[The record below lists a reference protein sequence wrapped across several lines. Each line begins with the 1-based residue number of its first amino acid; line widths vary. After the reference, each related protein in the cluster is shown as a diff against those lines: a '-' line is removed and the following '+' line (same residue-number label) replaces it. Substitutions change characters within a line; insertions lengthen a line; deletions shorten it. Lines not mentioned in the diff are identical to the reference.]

1 VQEGRT
7 RDPSLS
13 ARDPSLSARDP
24 SLGARDPS
32 LGARDPSLDQDTAG
46 HTLLRKTSGSSV
58 LPAIELCGI
67 TKRFGPVDVLSDVDL
82 SLYPGRVHSLAGE
95 NGAGK
100 STLVKILGGIYRP
113 DNGRILRDGIETVIT
128 DAADARRQGIAV
140 IHQHP
145 AVFPDL
151 SVAENVFVGR
161 QPRAMSGIDWP
172 AMRRRAQELLAGLQI
187 DIDSGLPVKMLS
199 IAERQ
204 AVEIAKALSIDA
216 KVLVMDE
223 PTSTI
228 SRREVDRLFEIV
240 ERLKAQGVAILFI
253 SHFIDEILG
262 LGDEVTILRS
272 GKRVMTGPTADLTP
286 AQTVRQMIGTEPS
299 AFFPKEETRIGA
311 PVVSVHGLSGAGF
324 VKDVTFEVRAGEI
337 LGFFGLV
344 GAGRSEVAQ
353 MLFGITPPD
362 QGEIRL
368 NDQVVRLRSSKDAMR
383 LGISLVPEDRHQQ
396 GLVLPFPIRANETLP
411 ILRQLSNTLGLVDR
425 AKENEIA
432 EKFTAQMRV
441 IAQGVEQLTS
451 TLSGGNQQKVLIGKW
466 LIPAPEVLI
475 LDQPTRGVDVGAK
488 AEIHRIISHLAAQGL
503 AVILISDD
511 AQEVIGMADRILVFR
526 GGRIVAESGR
536 ASFDREAMLLAAA
549 QAAREEAEGVVSGED
564 ATDDDR
570 ERGRG
575 RERVVGGRG
584 WVRQVMRIR
593 ELGLVAALLLIGLG
607 ITLREPRF
615 LDGANLEQVALSA
628 TLVCIVSLGEALV
641 IIARQIDLSVGAIV
655 AASAFVAAD
664 WLQQHPDGSILFVFL
679 IGCLVGGALGAFNAL
694 LVTGFRIPA
703 IVATLGT
710 LAMYRGGVIVL
721 AGGRQ
726 ISATVLPDSYG
737 FIARA
742 HFAGLPILVWL
753 AVLLTIGF
761 GLAARYTRIGRN
773 FYALGSN
780 QESAKFAGISEQRHI
795 ALLFVVSGLLC
806 GLVGVLW
813 GARFGT
819 VDAVIAP
826 ELHFQA
832 ISAAVVGGVS
842 IFGGSGSV
850 YGAALGAVIFAVLQ
864 NGIQLLGINRFWLQ
878 AVLGAAIV
886 VTVLFYSQ
894 LAKRAEGIERRSR
907 FTGHLQSQFR
917 R

>member
-1 VQEGRT
+1 V
-7 RDPSLS
+7 
-13 ARDPSLSARDP
+13 
-24 SLGARDPS
+24 
-32 LGARDPSLDQDTAG
+32 
-46 HTLLRKTSGSSV
+46 V
-58 LPAIELCGI
+58 PAIELCGI

-100 STLVKILGGIYRP
+100 STLVKILGGIYQP
-113 DNGRILRDGIETVIT
+113 DSGRILRDGIETAII
-128 DAADARRQGIAV
+128 DAAAARRHGIAV

-161 QPRAMSGIDWP
+161 QPRTMNGIDWA
-172 AMRRRAQELLAGLQI
+172 AMTRRARELLAGLQI
-187 DIDSGLPVKMLS
+187 DIDPGLPVKLLS

-240 ERLKAQGVAILFI
+240 GRLKAQGVAILFI

-311 PVVSVHGLSGAGF
+311 PVVSVQGLTGAGF
-324 VKDVTFEVRAGEI
+324 VKDVTFEVCSGEI

-411 ILRQLSNTLGLVDR
+411 ILRQLANTLGLVDR

-432 EKFTAQMRV
+432 QKFTGQMRV
-441 IAQGVEQLTS
+441 VARGVEQLTS

-466 LIPAPEVLI
+466 LIPAPRVLI

-549 QAAREEAEGVVSGED
+549 QAAREEGEGVVETGEGTGD
-564 ATDDDR
+564 S
-570 ERGRG
+570 RGRA
-575 RERVVGGRG
+575 RSVDSG
-584 WVRQVMRIR
+584 WLGKLMRIR

-615 LDGANLEQVALSA
+615 LEGANLEQVALSA
-628 TLVCIVSLGEALV
+628 TLVCIVALGEALV

-655 AASAFVAAD
+655 ATSAFVAAD
-664 WLQQHPDGSILFVFL
+664 WLQQNPNGSILFVFL

-742 HFAGLPILVWL
+742 HFAGVPVLVWL
-753 AVLLTIGF
+753 AVLFTIGF

-886 VTVLFYSQ
+886 VTVLFYRQ

-907 FTGHLQSQFR
+907 FTGQLRRQFR

>member
-1 VQEGRT
+1 MV
-7 RDPSLS
+7 
-13 ARDPSLSARDP
+13 
-24 SLGARDPS
+24 
-32 LGARDPSLDQDTAG
+32 
-46 HTLLRKTSGSSV
+46 
-58 LPAIELCGI
+58 PAIELCGI
-67 TKRFGPVDVLSDVDL
+67 TKRFGPVDVLSNVDL
-82 SLYPGRVHSLAGE
+82 SLYSGRVHSLAGE

-100 STLVKILGGIYRP
+100 STLVKILGGIHQP
-113 DNGRILRDGIETVIT
+113 DGGRILRDGAETTIS

-161 QPRAMSGIDWP
+161 QPRGVNGIDWT
-172 AMRRRAQELLAGLQI
+172 AMTRRARELLSGLQI
-187 DIDSGLPVKMLS
+187 DIDPGLPVKLLS

-204 AVEIAKALSIDA
+204 TVEIAKALSIDA

-228 SRREVDRLFEIV
+228 SSREVHRLFEMV
-240 ERLKAQGVAILFI
+240 ERLKEQGVAILFI

-272 GKRVMTGPTADLTP
+272 GKRVMTGPTASLT
-286 AQTVRQMIGTEPS
+286 AAETVRQMIGTEPS
-299 AFFPKEETRIGA
+299 AFFPKEEARIGE
-311 PVVSVHGLSGAGF
+311 PVVSVSHLSGAGF
-324 VKDVTFEVRAGEI
+324 VEDISFEVRSGEI

-353 MLFGITPPD
+353 MLFGLTRPD

-368 NDQVVRLRSSKDAMR
+368 NGRIVRLRSSRDATR

-411 ILRQLSNTLGLVDR
+411 ILRRLSNGMGLVDWV
-425 AKENEIA
+425 KENEIA
-432 EKFTAQMRV
+432 QRFTGQMRV
-441 IAQGVEQLTS
+441 VASGVEQLTD
-451 TLSGGNQQKVLIGKW
+451 TLSGGNQQKVLLGKW
-466 LIPAPEVLI
+466 LIPAPRVLI

-488 AEIHRIISHLAAQGL
+488 AEIHRIISNLAAQGL

-549 QAAREEAEGVVSGED
+549 QAAQDEGEERDQSVVARQRVADERELVPTGAD
-564 ATDDDR
+564 
-570 ERGRG
+570 RGRG
-575 RERVVGGRG
+575 RVRGVGNG
-584 WVRQVMRIR
+584 WVSKLMRVR
-593 ELGLVAALLLIGLG
+593 ELGLVVALLLISLG
-607 ITLREPRF
+607 ITFREPRF

-628 TLVCIVSLGEALV
+628 TLVCIVALGEALV
-641 IIARQIDLSVGAIV
+641 IIARQIDLSIGAMV
-655 AASAFVAAD
+655 ATSAFVAAN
-664 WLQQHPDGSILFVFL
+664 WLQQNPNGSILVVFL

-737 FIARA
+737 AIARA
-742 HFAGLPILVWL
+742 HFAGVPALVWL
-753 AVLLTIGF
+753 ALLFTVGF
-761 GLAARYTRIGRN
+761 GLASRFTRAGRN
-773 FYALGSN
+773 IYALGSN
-780 QESAKFAGISEQRHI
+780 QESAKFAGIDDRRHI
-795 ALLFVVSGLLC
+795 ALLFVLSGLLC

-832 ISAAVVGGVS
+832 ISAVVVGGVS

-886 VTVLFYSQ
+886 ATVLFYSQ
-894 LAKRAEGIERRSR
+894 LARRAEGVERRSR
-907 FTGHLQSQFR
+907 LTGHLRRQFR

>member
-1 VQEGRT
+1 VREGHT
-7 RDPSLS
+7 
-13 ARDPSLSARDP
+13 
-24 SLGARDPS
+24 
-32 LGARDPSLDQDTAG
+32 DTAG
-46 HTLLRKTSGSSV
+46 DTLLRNATGSSV

-67 TKRFGPVDVLSDVDL
+67 TKRFGPVDVLSNVDL

-100 STLVKILGGIYRP
+100 STLVKILGGIHQP
-113 DNGRILRDGIETVIT
+113 DGGRILRDGAETTIS

-151 SVAENVFVGR
+151 SVAENVFIGR
-161 QPRAMSGIDWP
+161 QPRGITGIDWT
-172 AMRRRAQELLAGLQI
+172 AMTRRAQELLAGLQI
-187 DIDSGLPVKMLS
+187 DIDPGLPVKLLS

-228 SRREVDRLFEIV
+228 SSREVDRLFEIV
-240 ERLKAQGVAILFI
+240 ERLKGKGVAILFI

-299 AFFPKEETRIGA
+299 AFFPKEETRVGE
-311 PVVSVHGLSGAGF
+311 PVVSVSHLSGAGF
-324 VKDVTFEVRAGEI
+324 VENVNFEVRAGEI

-362 QGEIRL
+362 LGEIRL
-368 NDQVVRLRSSKDAMR
+368 DNQVVRLRSSRDAMR

-411 ILRQLSNTLGLVDR
+411 ILRRLSNGLGLIDR
-425 AKENEIA
+425 VKENAIA
-432 EKFTAQMRV
+432 QRFTGQMRV
-441 IAQGVEQLTS
+441 VASGVEQVTN

-466 LIPAPEVLI
+466 LIPAPRVLI

-488 AEIHRIISHLAAQGL
+488 AEIHRIISNLAAQGL

-526 GGRIVAESGR
+526 GGRTVSESGR

-549 QAAREEAEGVVSGED
+549 QAAREEEVDGQANVSGVQ
-564 ATDDDR
+564 TD
-570 ERGRG
+570 EQEFVPTGN
-575 RERVVGGRG
+575 G
-584 WVRQVMRIR
+584 WLSKLMRIR
-593 ELGLVAALLLIGLG
+593 ELGLVVALLVIGLG

-615 LDGANLEQVALSA
+615 LEGANLEQVALSA
-628 TLVCIVSLGEALV
+628 TLVCIVALGEALV
-641 IIARQIDLSVGAIV
+641 IIARQIDLSIGAMV
-655 AASAFVAAD
+655 ATSAFVAAD
-664 WLQQHPDGSILFVFL
+664 WLQQHPNGSIWVVFL

-737 FIARA
+737 AIARA
-742 HFAGLPILVWL
+742 HFAGVPVLVWL
-753 AVLLTIGF
+753 ALLLTIGF
-761 GLAARYTRIGRN
+761 GLAARFTRTGRN
-773 FYALGSN
+773 LYALGSN
-780 QESAKFAGISEQRHI
+780 QESAKFAGIKERRHI
-795 ALLFVVSGLLC
+795 ALLFVLSGLLC

-832 ISAAVVGGVS
+832 ISAVVVGGVS

-850 YGAALGAVIFAVLQ
+850 YGAALGAIIFAVLQ
-864 NGIQLLGINRFWLQ
+864 NGIQLLDINRFWLQ

-894 LAKRAEGIERRSR
+894 LARRAEGVERRSR
-907 FTGHLQSQFR
+907 LTGRLR
-917 R
+917 RRFWR

>member
-1 VQEGRT
+1 M
-7 RDPSLS
+7 
-13 ARDPSLSARDP
+13 
-24 SLGARDPS
+24 
-32 LGARDPSLDQDTAG
+32 
-46 HTLLRKTSGSSV
+46 LLRNATGSSV
-58 LPAIELCGI
+58 VPAIELCGI
-67 TKRFGPVDVLSDVDL
+67 TKRFGPVDVLSNVDL

-100 STLVKILGGIYRP
+100 STLVKILGGIHQP
-113 DNGRILRDGIETVIT
+113 DGGRILRDGAETTIT

-161 QPRAMSGIDWP
+161 QPRGVSGIDWT
-172 AMRRRAQELLAGLQI
+172 AMTRRAQELLSGLQI
-187 DIDSGLPVKMLS
+187 DIDPGLPVKLLS

-204 AVEIAKALSIDA
+204 TVEIAKALSIDA

-228 SRREVDRLFEIV
+228 SSREVDRLFEMV
-240 ERLKAQGVAILFI
+240 GRLKDQGVAILFI

-272 GKRVMTGPTADLTP
+272 GKRVITGPTAGLT
-286 AQTVRQMIGTEPS
+286 AAETVRQMIGTEPS
-299 AFFPKEETRIGA
+299 AFFPKEETRVGE
-311 PVVSVHGLSGAGF
+311 PVVSVSGLSGAGF
-324 VKDVTFEVRAGEI
+324 VEDISFEVRAGEI

-353 MLFGITPPD
+353 MLFGIMPPD

-368 NDQVVRLRSSKDAMR
+368 NNQIVRLSSSREATR
-383 LGISLVPEDRHQQ
+383 LGIALVPEDRHQQ

-411 ILRQLSNTLGLVDR
+411 ILRRLSNGLGLVDR
-425 AKENEIA
+425 VKENAIA
-432 EKFTAQMRV
+432 QRFTGQMRV
-441 IAQGVEQLTS
+441 VASGVEQLTN

-466 LIPAPEVLI
+466 LIPAPRVLI

-488 AEIHRIISHLAAQGL
+488 AEIHRIISHLATQGL

-526 GGRIVAESGR
+526 GGRVVAESGR

-549 QAAREEAEGVVSGED
+549 QAAREEREGMAEGEQAVVETKEGTGEN
-564 ATDDDR
+564 
-570 ERGRG
+570 RG
-575 RERVVGGRG
+575 RERGVAKG
-584 WVRQVMRIR
+584 WVSKLMRVR
-593 ELGLVAALLLIGLG
+593 ELGLVVALLLIGLG

-615 LDGANLEQVALSA
+615 LEGANLEQVALSA
-628 TLVCIVSLGEALV
+628 TLVCIVALGEALV
-641 IIARQIDLSVGAIV
+641 IIARQIDLSVGAMV
-655 AASAFVAAD
+655 ATSAFVAAD
-664 WLQQHPDGSILFVFL
+664 WLQQNPNGSILVVFL

-710 LAMYRGGVIVL
+710 LAMYRGGAIVL

-737 FIARA
+737 AIARA
-742 HFAGLPILVWL
+742 HFAGVPALVWL
-753 AVLLTIGF
+753 ALLFTIGF
-761 GLAARYTRIGRN
+761 GLAARFTRVGRN
-773 FYALGSN
+773 IYALGSN
-780 QESAKFAGISEQRHI
+780 QESAKFAGISARRHI
-795 ALLFVVSGLLC
+795 ALLFVLSGLLC

-826 ELHFQA
+826 DLHFQA
-832 ISAAVVGGVS
+832 ISAVVVGGVS

-850 YGAALGAVIFAVLQ
+850 YGAALGAIIFAVLQ

-886 VTVLFYSQ
+886 ATVLFYSQ
-894 LAKRAEGIERRSR
+894 LARRAEGVERRSR
-907 FTGHLQSQFR
+907 LTGRLRRQFWR
-917 R
+917 

>member
-1 VQEGRT
+1 MV
-7 RDPSLS
+7 
-13 ARDPSLSARDP
+13 
-24 SLGARDPS
+24 
-32 LGARDPSLDQDTAG
+32 
-46 HTLLRKTSGSSV
+46 
-58 LPAIELCGI
+58 PAIELCGI
-67 TKRFGPVDVLSDVDL
+67 TKRFGPVDVLSNVDL

-100 STLVKILGGIYRP
+100 STLVKILGGIYQP
-113 DNGRILRDGIETVIT
+113 DGGRILRNGAETTIT

-161 QPRAMSGIDWP
+161 QPRGVSGIDWS
-172 AMRRRAQELLAGLQI
+172 AMTRRAQELLYGLQI
-187 DIDSGLPVKMLS
+187 DIDPGLPVKLLS

-228 SRREVDRLFEIV
+228 SSREVDRLFEIV
-240 ERLKAQGVAILFI
+240 EHLKAQGVAILFI

-299 AFFPKEETRIGA
+299 VFFPKEEARIGE
-311 PVVSVHGLSGAGF
+311 PVVSVSGLSGAGF
-324 VKDVTFEVRAGEI
+324 VQEVNFEVRAGEI

-362 QGEIRL
+362 HGEIRL
-368 NDQVVRLRSSKDAMR
+368 NNQVVRLRSSRDATR

-411 ILRQLSNTLGLVDR
+411 ILRRLGNGLGLVDR
-425 AKENEIA
+425 VKENAIA
-432 EKFTAQMRV
+432 QRFTEQMRV
-441 IAQGVEQLTS
+441 VASGVEQPTN

-466 LIPAPEVLI
+466 LIPAPRVLI

-488 AEIHRIISHLAAQGL
+488 AEIHRIISNLAGQGL

-549 QAAREEAEGVVSGED
+549 QAAREEGSVVQGDTPILQHSN
-564 ATDDDR
+564 APLAR
-570 ERGRG
+570 IRGRG
-575 RERVVGGRG
+575 RERNVASG
-584 WVRQVMRIR
+584 WLSRLARVR
-593 ELGLVAALLLIGLG
+593 ELGLVVALLLIGLG
-607 ITLREPRF
+607 ITIREPRF
-615 LDGANLEQVALSA
+615 LDGANLEQTALSA
-628 TLVCIVSLGEALV
+628 TLVCIVALGEALV
-641 IIARQIDLSVGAIV
+641 IIARQIDLSVGAMV
-655 AASAFVAAD
+655 ATSAFVAAD
-664 WLQQHPDGSILFVFL
+664 WLQQNPNGSVWVVFL
-679 IGCLVGGALGAFNAL
+679 IGGLVGGLLGAFNAL

-737 FIARA
+737 AMARA
-742 HFAGLPILVWL
+742 HFAGVPVLVWL
-753 AVLLTIGF
+753 ALLFTIGF
-761 GLAARYTRIGRN
+761 GLAARFTRTGRN
-773 FYALGSN
+773 IYALGSN
-780 QESAKFAGISEQRHI
+780 QESARFAGINERRHI
-795 ALLFVVSGLLC
+795 ALLFVLSGVLC
-806 GLVGVLW
+806 GIVGVLW

-832 ISAAVVGGVS
+832 ISAVVVGGVS

-850 YGAALGAVIFAVLQ
+850 YGAALGAIIFAVLQ

-894 LAKRAEGIERRSR
+894 LARRAEGVERRSR
-907 FTGHLQSQFR
+907 LTGRLR
-917 R
+917 RRFWQ